1 MVTPSKLN
9 RHSPQ
14 REQQDLDRLRDKLAK
29 GWAAGLSAGQIGAR
43 LGLTKGAVIGLV
55 NRARTH
61 GDDRFR
67 PRLADPRPK
76 PKPKVRRLK
85 PVDEAVGNS
94 RALPPEPLEPP
105 RPVPFLALRP
115 GRCKFPLNSPARGS
129 LCDETMCCGES
140 IVRSGASY
148 CSQHEALSRPRASP
162 SAPSPTPPA
171 ANKSLAERPPV
182 GPPSSARTSPLR

>member
-105 RPVPFLALRP
+105 RPVPFLALP
-115 GRCKFPLNSPARGS
+115 
-129 LCDETMCCGES
+129 
-140 IVRSGASY
+140 
-148 CSQHEALSRPRASP
+148 SRPLQI
-162 SAPSPTPPA
+162 PA
-171 ANKSLAERPPV
+171 ELTC
-182 GPPSSARTSPLR
+182 ARQPLRRDDVLRRIDRTIGRELLQPT